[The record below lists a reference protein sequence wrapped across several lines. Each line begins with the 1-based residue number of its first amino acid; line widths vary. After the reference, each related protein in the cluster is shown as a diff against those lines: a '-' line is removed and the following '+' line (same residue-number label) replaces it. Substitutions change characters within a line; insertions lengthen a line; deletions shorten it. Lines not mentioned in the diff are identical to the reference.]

1 MKSARLTLVGA
12 GPGDPELITLKGIKA
27 LSEADVVLYDAL
39 IHPEILNHIPTSTP
53 KVFVGKKKGV
63 CQFPQE
69 DINKLIVDHAFKYGH
84 VVRLKGGDPF
94 IFGRGHEE
102 LVYAQSFDIPT
113 TVIPGISSSI
123 AVPELQGIPLTRRG
137 VNDSFWVLTGT
148 TRNHELSSDIEIAAR
163 SNATVVIL
171 MGMTKLKEI
180 VSIFQEQNKGEI
192 PVAVIQNGTMPD
204 EKIGLGTIDTIVD
217 VVDELMLSS
226 PAVIVIGKVVDLHPD
241 YVNEFIYQEKA
252 RLEDVKGGMNPETK
266 EFYRKLFNW

>member
-27 LSEADVVLYDAL
+27 LAEADVVLYDAL
-39 IHPEILNHIPTSTP
+39 IHPEILNHIPANTP

-69 DINKLIVDHAFKYGH
+69 DINKLIVEHAFKYGH

-217 VVDELMLSS
+217 VVDDLKLSS

-241 YVNEFIYQEKA
+241 FVNEFIYQEKV
-252 RLEDVKGGMNPETK
+252 RLKDTKGAMNTETK